1 MRSIRGATT
10 VLDNTK
16 DEIIISTKQLL
27 QEILR
32 VNQVEIEDIISIYF
46 TATQD
51 LTRAYPAI
59 AARQLGI
66 VNAGLMCMQE
76 LFIEG
81 SMPKCIRVMLNVEID
96 KKQKDI
102 KHIYLK
108 EAKLLRPDL
117 NKTN

>member
-10 VLDNTK
+10 VVNNTK
-16 DEIIISTKQLL
+16 DEIIVSTKQLL
-27 QEILR
+27 EEILK
-32 VNQVEIEDIISIYF
+32 VNEVEIEDIISIFF
-46 TATQD
+46 TATGD

-59 AARQLGI
+59 AARELGI

-81 SMPKCIRVMLNVEID
+81 SLPKCIRVMLNVETD
-96 KKQKDI
+96 KQQKDI

-117 NKTN
+117 NNTK